1 LGEEFIIKYEKE
13 KLLSRGQESLTEK
26 IEHISQ
32 TVGDS
37 AGFDILSFDKTG
49 NEKFIEVKTT
59 KLDKNSPFYFTRN
72 ELGLSKNKNGQY
84 SLYRVF
90 NFQKMPQFY
99 QLKGALDKTCKSI
112 STEFMGWPK

>member
-1 LGEEFIIKYEKE
+1 MRYEKK
-13 KLLSRGQESLTEK
+13 KLSNRGQEDLTDR

-32 TVGDS
+32 TIGDS
-37 AGFDILSFDKTG
+37 AGFDILSFDEKG
-49 NEKFIEVKTT
+49 NKKFIEVKTT

-72 ELGLSKNKNGQY
+72 ELGLSRDKNRSY

-90 NFQKMPQFY
+90 NFQKKPRFY
-99 QLKGALDKTCKSI
+99 QLNGALDQSCESI